1 MHFAPNLDTTSW
13 PPARNLPAPF
23 GAGPDAGRLDRENE
37 KVAAPKKGRRQSA
50 PGKPGRALVFIL
62 IALVAL
68 TGGMFLS
75 GHTTPRLGIDLAG
88 GTSIT
93 LEARNEPG
101 QKNAINPTNMNTAVD
116 IINNRVNG
124 LGVSEAEVQTQGDRN
139 IIVNIPKGT
148 NEKQA
153 RDQVGTTAQ
162 LYFRPVI
169 TQAPGEPT
177 PSDTPSSGTDKEKDK
192 DKSTDK
198 DKATDKATDKPT
210 DKDAANS
217 PSSSASPQG
226 RAVSEALK
234 ADPTPSG
241 KAKDGEDGK
250 KKDETPAP
258 DPATAKLQEQFTKL
272 DCTDKKARAAAGK
285 GVKPSEPTI
294 ACGKSPDG
302 KTWDKFI
309 LAPAEVNGKD
319 VDEAKATINQQTG
332 AWVVNMEFT
341 KGGSKKFAATTG
353 KLSQQQPPQNQ
364 FAIVLD
370 GEVVSAPSV
379 NTTLNSNAEISG
391 SFTQDSAKD
400 LANVLSYGALPL
412 TFHEQ
417 SVTTVSPAL
426 GGEQLEA
433 GLIAG
438 AIGLALVVIYLVV
451 YYRGLSLIAIA
462 SLLVS
467 AALTYTIMTLLGP
480 TIHFA
485 LNLPAVCG
493 AIVAI
498 GITAD
503 SFIVFFERVRDE
515 VREGR
520 TLRPAV
526 ERAWPR
532 ARRTILVSDFVSF
545 LAAAVLF
552 VVTVGKVQGFAFTL
566 GLTTLLDVVV
576 VFFFTKPLMTLM
588 ARKKFFASGHPWS
601 GFDPKRLGIKPPI
614 RRSRRAP
621 GSSVGPVDPKE
632 A

>member
-1 MHFAPNLDTTSW
+1 MHRTP
-13 PPARNLPAPF
+13 
-23 GAGPDAGRLDRENE
+23 GRLDRENE

-50 PGKPGRALVFIL
+50 PGKPGRSLVFIL

-75 GHTTPRLGIDLAG
+75 GNTTPRLGIDLAG

-93 LEARNEPG
+93 LQAKNEPG
-101 QKNAINPTNMNTAVD
+101 QKNAINPTNMNTAVS

-124 LGVSEAEVQTQGDRN
+124 LGVSEAEVQTQGEDN

-153 RDQVGTTAQ
+153 REQVGTTAQ
-162 LYFRPVI
+162 LYFRPVL
-169 TQAPGEPT
+169 TVAAGEPT
-177 PSDTPSSGTDKEKDK
+177 PEPSASSSGK
-192 DKSTDK
+192 DKSK
-198 DKATDKATDKPT
+198 DTPEATDKGDDKASSTPTATG
-210 DKDAANS
+210 S
-217 PSSSASPQG
+217 PSPQG
-226 RAVSEALK
+226 RAVTDGLK
-234 ADPTPSG
+234 ADATPTPKASDKGGDKDAGKPTPTPS
-241 KAKDGEDGK
+241 A
-250 KKDETPAP
+250 
-258 DPATAKLQEQFTKL
+258 DPATAALQKKFTEL
-272 DCTDKKARAAAGK
+272 DCTDKAQRGK
-285 GVKPSEPTI
+285 VGDGVKPSDQTI
-294 ACGKSPDG
+294 ACGKNNAG
-302 KTWDKFI
+302 QWEKYV
-309 LAPAEVNGKD
+309 LGPAELNGKD
-319 VDEAKATINQQTG
+319 VDDAKATINQQSG

-341 KGGSKKFAATTG
+341 GGGSKKFSKTTA
-353 KLSQQQPPQNQ
+353 KLSQQQPPMNQ

-370 GEVVSAPSV
+370 GEVASAPSV

-391 SFTQDSAKD
+391 SFTQESAQD
-400 LANVLSYGALPL
+400 LANILSYGALPL

-426 GGEQLEA
+426 GGEQLHA

-438 AIGLALVVIYLVV
+438 AIGLALVIIYLVV

-462 SLLVS
+462 SLLAS
-467 AALTYTIMTLLGP
+467 AALTYTLMTLLGP
-480 TIHFA
+480 AISFT

-552 VVTVGKVQGFAFTL
+552 IVTVGKVQGFAFTL

-576 VFFFTKPLMTLM
+576 VFFFTKPLMTIM
-588 ARKKFFASGHPWS
+588 ARKKFFANGHKWS
-601 GFDPKRLGIKPPI
+601 GLDPTRLGAKPPL
-614 RRSRRAP
+614 RRTRRAT